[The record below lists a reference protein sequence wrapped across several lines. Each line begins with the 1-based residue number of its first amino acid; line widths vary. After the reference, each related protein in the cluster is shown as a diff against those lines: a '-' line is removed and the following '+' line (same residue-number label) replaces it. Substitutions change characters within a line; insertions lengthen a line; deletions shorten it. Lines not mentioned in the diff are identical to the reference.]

1 MRRAMDLE
9 KNPLVQPHGDPP
21 HPRPPQA
28 GHQPGQPRLRP
39 PGRVRAPRPP
49 AHPEAVARLQD
60 VGQKGVVRGAAP
72 LLRVVAPLRPG
83 LLQPVAH
90 HDGRVHDD
98 RRRPGRPA
106 GQLPAPPRHP
116 PQQLVQKRRQHG
128 RRTPQPAPERGR
140 VRHPRPAEDAAHA
153 PPLQKRQVVHH
164 PAAVQEQHHPRLDH
178 ERWPVAAGDV
188 PAPPVDPAAQ
198 PQRVPQLPN
207 HDEAAR
213 VGDPPAAPADPQRG
227 RRSLHVRA
235 RSGIVVSTHHSGVLR
250 SGVNSCSVPLNV
262 GPRAVLFHSPKL

>member
-9 KNPLVQPHGDPP
+9 KNPLSSRTVIRRTPAPLRRATSSASHASA
-21 HPRPPQA
+21 PRA
-28 GHQPGQPRLRP
+28 VCAP
-39 PGRVRAPRPP
+39 PGPP

-60 VGQKGVVRGAAP
+60 VGQKGVVRGTAR
-72 LLRVVAPLRPG
+72 LLRVVAPLRPR
-83 LLQPVAH
+83 LLQSVAH
-90 HDGRVHDD
+90 HDGRIHHD
-98 RRRPGRPA
+98 RRRPRRPA
-106 GQLPAPPRHP
+106 GQLPAPPHHP

-250 SGVNSCSVPLNV
+250 SGVNSCSVLRNV